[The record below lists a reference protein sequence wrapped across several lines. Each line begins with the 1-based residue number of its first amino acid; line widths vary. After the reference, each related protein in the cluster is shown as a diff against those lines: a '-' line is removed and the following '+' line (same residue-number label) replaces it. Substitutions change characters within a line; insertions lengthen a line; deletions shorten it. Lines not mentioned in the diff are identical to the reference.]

1 MTLYLSRWHT
11 CLIFFFFSFSRSLES
26 SLYHHR
32 RKLQPKIPK
41 TAAEFLEMLDSSG
54 YEANLLGSVQVGDQ
68 LAVLFL
74 PTAMKEVLSTC
85 QEISFDGT
93 FYCCPA
99 QFSQIFTVFAVVGE
113 YTFPCCTVLMTAKSQ
128 ELYEAV
134 FAKLLESVPTMQP
147 VLAIGDFEQ
156 ASGNAIKTIFPDI
169 RVSGCSFHF
178 MQATLRMA
186 RKQGLDNAFKT
197 NARFRKLLKRMMH
210 SNFLPANQIPQALD
224 VLLREESGLTVEHEL
239 KGFRKLKK
247 YMRTFWLNRVGSD
260 ILSVFGLIRK
270 TNNGAECHHSRLK
283 SRILSHR
290 PRVWKFLETYNLMM
304 VDYCADIARVQN
316 GVQIAR
322 PRRPKNVE
330 NSERRRIAEEKL
342 TSGKNN
348 LYLLSRVRGKRFREF
363 NAYCFAI
370 KSSMVKIQ
378 H

>member
-1 MTLYLSRWHT
+1 
-11 CLIFFFFSFSRSLES
+11 
-26 SLYHHR
+26 
-32 RKLQPKIPK
+32 
-41 TAAEFLEMLDSSG
+41 
-54 YEANLLGSVQVGDQ
+54 
-68 LAVLFL
+68 
-74 PTAMKEVLSTC
+74 
-85 QEISFDGT
+85 
-93 FYCCPA
+93 
-99 QFSQIFTVFAVVGE
+99 
-113 YTFPCCTVLMTAKSQ
+113 
-128 ELYEAV
+128 
-134 FAKLLESVPTMQP
+134 
-147 VLAIGDFEQ
+147 
-156 ASGNAIKTIFPDI
+156 
-169 RVSGCSFHF
+169 
-178 MQATLRMA
+178 
-186 RKQGLDNAFKT
+186 
-197 NARFRKLLKRMMH
+197 
-210 SNFLPANQIPQALD
+210 
-224 VLLREESGLTVEHEL
+224 
-239 KGFRKLKK
+239 
-247 YMRTFWLNRVGSD
+247 MRTFWLNRVGSD

-283 SRILSHR
+283 SQILSHR